1 MTVSNI
7 VVSGLQPINE
17 FGHVS
22 LSWSV
27 NDPGVSAGTPTLLLD
42 QVEIWAA
49 AVNDRSQAT
58 KIVEARNAA
67 IHASVVEGA
76 TYFYWARAR
85 DLSANFGDWYP
96 LDANDGT
103 RCRVVYANSAAQDL
117 ANVLIIRSVNA
128 NALTIALKT
137 LSGDD
142 PSPLN
147 PVVASFR
154 NSAFYGGAVAY
165 RQITAPLSLV
175 ISNGSTMGA
184 VNATPFRLW
193 LELIDDAGTLRLAA
207 KNCSNALAIYPLSE
221 YGTISTT
228 AEGGAGGADN
238 IGVAYS
244 GVAVTNKPF
253 RILGFV
259 EWSAGLAAAGV
270 YDVAPDGVQIFGP
283 GVKKPGDIVQT
294 ALSRSAAVASGTT
307 ILPYDDTIP
316 QNNEG
321 TQFFSTDITPTSTVN
336 ILRNEYVLRCSAPT
350 SGASSPRVAA
360 ALFQDNIVNAL
371 SAVWQWDLTGGE
383 TPLNL
388 SAEYQQLALTTV
400 QTTFKVRLGKDIAGT
415 MTLNGITGNRAYG
428 GVLWS
433 QHKITELMG

>member
-1 MTVSNI
+1 MAVSNI
-7 VVSGLQPINE
+7 YVQALQPINE

-22 LSWSV
+22 LSWQAT
-27 NDPGVSAGTPTLLLD
+27 DPNVSGSTSLQLD

-49 AVNDRSQAT
+49 TVNDRAQAI

-96 LDANDGT
+96 LGANDGT

-117 ANVLIIRSVNA
+117 ANVLITQSVNA

-147 PVVASFR
+147 PIVASFR
-154 NSAFYGGAVAY
+154 NPAFYGGAVAY

-175 ISNGSTMGA
+175 ISNGSTLGA
-184 VNATPFRLW
+184 INATPFRVW

-221 YGTISTT
+221 DGVTSTT
-228 AEGGAGGADN
+228 AEGGAGAADN
-238 IGVAYS
+238 LGVAYS

-253 RILGFV
+253 RILGYV
-259 EWSAGLAAAGV
+259 EWSSGLATAGV
-270 YDVAPDGVQIFGP
+270 YNVAPDGVQLFGP

-294 ALSRSAAVASGTT
+294 TLIRSAAVATGTT
-307 ILPYDDTIP
+307 IMPYDDTIP

-321 TQFFSTDITPTSTVN
+321 TQFFSRDITPKSPVN
-336 ILRNEYVLRCSAPT
+336 ILQNEYVLRCSAPT

-360 ALFQDNIVNAL
+360 ALFQDNIVDAL

-388 SAEYQQLALTTV
+388 TGEYQQLAMSTA

-433 QHKITELMG
+433 QHKVTELMG